1 MMSCRKAFGGDVV
14 AFLRTQLVF
23 CPFARLCAALQ
34 ARTAHPVSIYV
45 KQATAYIHA
54 HFCEDIS
61 LASAAHE
68 VNVTNVYLSRLFKQE
83 LGIGFNEYLM
93 QVRIKRAQLL
103 LQQGKLSLRQI
114 AECCGFQDYTYF
126 LKVFKKQSGVTPKE
140 YQRSC
145 LCNSPQ

>member
-1 MMSCRKAFGGDVV
+1 
-14 AFLRTQLVF
+14 
-23 CPFARLCAALQ
+23 
-34 ARTAHPVSIYV
+34 
-45 KQATAYIHA
+45 
-54 HFCEDIS
+54 
-61 LASAAHE
+61 ASAAHE